1 MTDVTVAKMMRG
13 GPAVGRRA
21 FLTRLGRTAFG
32 VAVVSTLPAC
42 SGAGDA
48 GGGRGA
54 SPAASTGRASGAASA
69 APTAAAAV
77 DWRRVDLGFVSAY
90 IVVRDGEA
98 AIVDTGVA
106 GSEGDI
112 EEALTELEI
121 AWSDVGHV
129 IVTHRHPDHI
139 GSAPAVLE
147 RASEA
152 TAYAGPG
159 DAEAIDAPEAVTV
172 VSDGDHVFGLRVVAT
187 PGHTAGHI
195 SLLDEAG
202 GLLVAGD
209 ALVGADGGTV
219 SAPDPQFTEDMA
231 RAHES
236 IRKLAGLTFTTVV
249 FGHGEPVSSAA
260 DAAVAELVARLSE
273 APAAS

>member
-1 MTDVTVAKMMRG
+1 MMRTV
-13 GPAVGRRA
+13 PAIGRRV

-32 VAVVSTLPAC
+32 VAVVSMLPAC
-42 SGAGDA
+42 SGANDA
-48 GGGRGA
+48 GDGGGA
-54 SPAASTGRASGAASA
+54 SPAASPGQASGAASP
-69 APTAAAAV
+69 APTAASTAV

-121 AWSDVGHV
+121 AWADVGHV

-139 GSAPAVLE
+139 GSAVAVLE
-147 RASEA
+147 RATAA
-152 TAYAGPG
+152 TAYAGAG
-159 DAEAIDAPEAVTV
+159 DAEAIDAPAPVTV
-172 VSDGDHVFGLRVVAT
+172 VSDGDDVFGLRVVAT

-195 SLLDEAG
+195 SLLDETG

-209 ALVGADGGTV
+209 ALVGDDGGTV

-231 RAHES
+231 LAHES
-236 IRKLAGLTFTTVV
+236 IRKLAGLTFTTAV
-249 FGHGEPVSSAA
+249 FGHGEPVSGAA
-260 DAAVAELVARLSE
+260 DAAVADLVARLSE